1 MGKSSKSKKTP
12 DNTIGVNRKA
22 RFDYHLQ
29 DEYEAGIA
37 LEGWEVKS
45 LRAGRLQLND
55 SYIFIR
61 NGEAYLLGA
70 LITPLAT
77 ASTHIQPDAMRMRK
91 LLLHRR
97 ELDKLVGLTE
107 RQGFTVVPLSMY
119 WKNNRVKIKI
129 ALAKGKQA
137 HDKRAAAKDRD
148 WNRDKQ
154 RIMRNKTLNPNVA

>member
-1 MGKSSKSKKTP
+1 MWMGKSSKSKKTP
-12 DNTIGVNRKA
+12 DNTISVNRKA
-22 RFDYHLQ
+22 RFEYHLQ
-29 DEYEAGIA
+29 NEYEAGIA

-55 SYIFIR
+55 SYIFLR

-70 LITPLAT
+70 LITPLPT
-77 ASTHIQPDAMRMRK
+77 ASTHIHPDAMRMRK

-97 ELDKLVGLTE
+97 ELDKLIGLTE
-107 RQGFTVVPLSMY
+107 RQGYTIVPLSMY

-148 WNRDKQ
+148 WSRDKQ
-154 RIMRNKTLNPNVA
+154 RIMRNKTLS

>member
-1 MGKSSKSKKTP
+1 MGKSKKSKKVA
-12 DNTIGVNRKA
+12 DNTIGLNKKA
-22 RFDYHLQ
+22 RFEYHIQ
-29 DEYEAGIA
+29 DDFEAGMV

-55 SYIFIR
+55 TYVFIK
-61 NGEAYLLGA
+61 NGEAFLVAA
-70 LITPLAT
+70 LITPLST
-77 ASTHIQPDAMRMRK
+77 ASTHIHPDPKRMRK

-97 ELDKLVGLTE
+97 ELDRLIGLID
-107 RQGFTVVPLSMY
+107 RQGFTLVPLSMY

-137 HDKRAAAKDRD
+137 HDKRAASKDRD

-154 RIMRNKTLNPNVA
+154 RIMRNKSLS